1 MVSSFS
7 ASGEVPAQVAT
18 QRISQEPDANDPGP
32 APVNSALDDAEDH
45 PVKEHHKHSI
55 FGLVSLHGFLLAF
68 GFFALTFGAL
78 GIRSGLSNSYKVH
91 WVIQTSAGSAIVLG
105 CLMGIYISF
114 KVSACLRILE
124 SGAEISTAWWSFRNL
139 SSMDRSFYDT

>member
-1 MVSSFS
+1 MASSFS
-7 ASGEVPAQVAT
+7 ASGEVEAQVAT

-32 APVNSALDDAEDH
+32 APAGNSALDDAEDH

-68 GFFALTFGAL
+68 GFFALTFGVL
-78 GIRSGLSNSYKVH
+78 GIRSGLSNAYKVH

-114 KVSACLRILE
+114 KVSSCLRIRE
-124 SGAEISTAWWSFRNL
+124 HNTEIS
-139 SSMDRSFYDT
+139 SMVVISEPIINGSVFL